1 MIKSKIYVMKIII
14 YMTFIRVYHDIF
26 VYTLKTVIYAIKA
39 STCFDVNKHL
49 LEVNN
54 FLQIIRNIHLR

>member
-14 YMTFIRVYHDIF
+14 YMTFISL
-26 VYTLKTVIYAIKA
+26 VYTLKTVIKI
-39 STCFDVNKHL
+39 STYFDVNKHL

-54 FLQIIRNIHLR
+54 CLQILRNTNLR